1 MSDIDGVCFWWG
13 EAWRA
18 VGVDYYMAI
27 GKFGME
33 RQMSEEE
40 YELRMGYLRAMRQFK
55 VGKAYYAW
63 DMYELEE

>member
-1 MSDIDGVCFWWG
+1 
-13 EAWRA
+13 
-18 VGVDYYMAI
+18 
-27 GKFGME
+27 
-33 RQMSEEE
+33 MSEEE